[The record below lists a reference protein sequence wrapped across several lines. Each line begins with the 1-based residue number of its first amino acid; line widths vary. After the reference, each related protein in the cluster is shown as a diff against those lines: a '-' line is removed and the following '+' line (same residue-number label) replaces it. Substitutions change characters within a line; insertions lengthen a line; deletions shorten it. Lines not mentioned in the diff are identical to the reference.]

1 MSGLEGKCL
10 YIQLSCI
17 LWDAVTTSGP
27 NLCIRGTDDVS
38 ASGSALRGLD
48 AVTPLCARRLRT

>member
-1 MSGLEGKCL
+1 MSVLEGKYL

-27 NLCIRGTDDVS
+27 SLCIKGAADVS
-38 ASGSALRGLD
+38 VSGPALRGLD
-48 AVTPLCARRLRT
+48 AVTPLCARRLHT